1 MHTKG
6 AGNAACAQNKKRVQS
21 RPSGVVRI
29 DMRRR
34 NLVHDCRF
42 SGCCQIQF
50 RSQLAHSPGG
60 PGAVALENFEGYLAG
75 TPISSLPGLGVA
87 FDPLAGGGQP
97 STYLHPVDN
106 TGYGRMHLAN
116 FTNNNPTAYPR
127 NNDIVLTVA
136 SGYLITALGFWNG
149 DGQSSIYRADIYDAS
164 NNVTPVDFVQAL
176 SPTFAGFISDTAIT
190 KVVFLGNSVNGDGW
204 NHLDGLQTNATV
216 VPLPAA
222 AWLLLSAL
230 GALGLMRRRA
240 TAAIG

>member
-1 MHTKG
+1 MPH
-6 AGNAACAQNKKRVQS
+6 APRIRNAFNRALLALFVSICAS
-21 RPSGVVRI
+21 ATAFTTAASAAVVKYSSEASWQTA
-29 DMRRR
+29 
-34 NLVHDCRF
+34 L
-42 SGCCQIQF
+42 
-50 RSQLAHSPGG
+50 GG

-190 KVVFLGNSVNGDGW
+190 KVVFLGNSANGDGW

-222 AWLLLSAL
+222 AWFLLSAL
-230 GALGLMRRRA
+230 GALGLMGRRSG
-240 TAAIG
+240 TAFS